1 MASLI
6 RMPQEEGAVSDSVA
20 PPYPLERIVACVG
33 VVRICQVA
41 ILEGEVRRIYLPRTP
56 VNKSS
61 ADASR
66 F

>member
-20 PPYPLERIVACVG
+20 PPYPLERVVAYVG

-41 ILEGEVRRIYLPRTP
+41 YFRGRSSENSPSTHSGE
-56 VNKSS
+56 
-61 ADASR
+61 
-66 F
+66 